1 VVEEMA
7 AEIPTVLVGRKPAMN
22 YVAAVAM
29 QFNAGSDKV
38 ALKARGRAIS
48 TAVTVAEIVKRMI
61 AGVDVEKINIG
72 TEQVGDPP
80 RFVSSIEIILAKTE

>member
-1 VVEEMA
+1 MA
-7 AEIPTVLVGRKPAMN
+7 AEIPTILVGRKSAMN

-29 QFNAGSDKV
+29 QFNAGSTQV

-48 TAVTVAEIVKRMI
+48 TAVTVAEIVRRMI
-61 AGVDVEKINIG
+61 AGVEVEKITIG

-80 RFVSSIEIILAKTE
+80 RFVSSIEILLVKKE